1 MNFKTSKQILIIG
14 LLIAIALPVV
24 AKVSGDDMLGY
35 VGIAVMLIAF
45 AQSLVFFRCPK
56 CKASLLRKK
65 GAVLKRCPKCGQ
77 DLDD

>member
-1 MNFKTSKQILIIG
+1 MNFKTSKQILIMG
-14 LLIAIALPVV
+14 LLIAIALLVS
-24 AKVSGDDMLGY
+24 AKVSGEDVVGY